1 MAIQTNLR
9 GYFGKAIARK
19 RKSQSDITS
28 SFKKAE
34 RNQKNARLCMKSAN
48 KHFQND
54 EEEDDLFVL
63 GFYTVI
69 FLGSLRMKEKQKL
82 KKLFIYF

>member
-28 SFKKAE
+28 FFKKAE
-34 RNQKNARLCMKSAN
+34 RNKKNPRLCMESAN

-54 EEEDDLFVL
+54 EEDDLFVL

-69 FLGSLRMKEKQKL
+69 FLGSLRMKGKQKL

>member
-28 SFKKAE
+28 FFKKAE
-34 RNQKNARLCMKSAN
+34 RNQKNARLCMESAK

-82 KKLFIYF
+82 KELFIYF